1 MDERQ
6 NQNTS
11 LLRRFVAVK
20 KSFKEA
26 ITIAKHFSGFIKV
39 VNVYEREKK
48 KEAEATILEAEQNLA
63 QEKVAH
69 ESLLVLG
76 SNPAKVLV
84 IMAKQGNFDL
94 IAVGSRGLGR
104 KVSMLLG
111 SVSKQ
116 VVSNSYCNVL
126 VVKK

>member
-1 MDERQ
+1 MNDRIRILVGYDD
-6 NQNTS
+6 S
-11 LLRRFVAVK
+11 LQSK
-20 KSFKEA
+20 KALKEA

-48 KEAEATILEAEQNLA
+48 KEAEATILEAEQNLEK
-63 QEKVAH
+63 EKVAH

-84 IMAKQGNFDL
+84 IMAKQGNFGL

-104 KVSMLLG
+104 KVSILLG

-116 VVSNSYCNVL
+116 VVSNAYCNVL
-126 VVKK
+126 VVKN